1 MKRKEMLFII
11 GVLLIC
17 SIFLLTG
24 YIVHNKKESGT
35 KPNISLNKNNNFDYK
50 FIKQIEGNDNT
61 LVSPLSMAY
70 LLSMIQSG
78 AKGNTLNE
86 LNIALDNYDLLPM
99 ENIDSKISMANSMW
113 INNKYKNDIDNT
125 FATALKINYHSEVLY
140 DEFINADNINKWVSE
155 KTYNMINELF
165 PSDSVNS
172 VDTIMALVNAIGIN
186 FKWDEEFDCNKT
198 LMGNFLDKNVYM
210 MSSNEKYLESDY
222 YTGFIKD
229 YEKLSD
235 NSQYEFIGLLPK
247 KDIQDVINNISN
259 DVIKNSITESEA
271 HIQIPRFKY
280 EYNVNNVKGILESLG
295 IKDMFNKE
303 KANFGGIAE
312 DIYVSLIVQ
321 KTYIDFM
328 KNGTKASAASGETFG
343 MSSTAEEKEVIEV
356 IFNKPFVYL
365 IRKKGSNNIYFIGIV
380 NTPIEYDETKDVCE
394 G

>member
-1 MKRKEMLFII
+1 MKRKEMLFVI
-11 GVLLIC
+11 GALLIC

-35 KPNISLNKNNNFDYK
+35 KPNISLNKNNKFDYK
-50 FIKQIEGNDNT
+50 FIKEIDSNDNS

-78 AKGNTLNE
+78 AKGSTLNE
-86 LNIALDNYDLLPM
+86 LNIVLDNYDLQPM

-172 VDTIMALVNAIGIN
+172 ADTIMALVNAIGIN

-210 MSSNEKYLESDY
+210 MNSNEKYLESDY

-312 DIYVSLIVQ
+312 DIYVSSIVQ

-328 KNGTKASAASGETFG
+328 ESGTKAAAASGGAFDIT
-343 MSSTAEEKEVIEV
+343 SAAEEKEV

>member
-11 GVLLIC
+11 GALLIC

-24 YIVHNKKESGT
+24 YIVHNKKGSGT
-35 KPNISLNKNNNFDYK
+35 KPNISLNKNNKFDYK
-50 FIKQIEGNDNT
+50 FIKEIDSNDNS

-78 AKGNTLNE
+78 AKGSTLNE
-86 LNIALDNYDLLPM
+86 LNIALDNYDLQPM

-210 MSSNEKYLESDY
+210 MNSNEKYLESDY

-295 IKDMFNKE
+295 IKDIFNKE

-312 DIYVSLIVQ
+312 DIYVSSIVQ

-328 KNGTKASAASGETFG
+328 ESGTKAAAASGGAFDIKSAT
-343 MSSTAEEKEVIEV
+343 EEKEV

-365 IRKKGSNNIYFIGIV
+365 IRKKESNNIYFIGTV
-380 NTPIEYDETKDVCE
+380 NSPIEYDETKDVCE

>member
-11 GVLLIC
+11 GALLIC

-24 YIVHNKKESGT
+24 YIFHNKKGSCT
-35 KPNISLNKNNNFDYK
+35 KPNISLNNNTKVAYNF
-50 FIKQIEGNDNT
+50 INQIEGNDNT

-86 LNIALDNYDLLPM
+86 LNIALDNYDLQPM

-113 INNKYKNDIDNT
+113 INNKYKNDINNT

-165 PSDSVNS
+165 LSDSVNS

-198 LMGNFLDKNVYM
+198 TMGNFLNKNVYM
-210 MSSNEKYLESDY
+210 MNSNEKYLESDY

-235 NSQYEFIGLLPK
+235 NSQYEFICLLPK
-247 KDIQDVINNISN
+247 KAIQDVINNISN

-312 DIYVSLIVQ
+312 DIYVSSIVQ
-321 KTYIDFM
+321 ITYIDFM
-328 KNGTKASAASGETFG
+328 ESGTKAAAASGGAFDIT
-343 MSSTAEEKEVIEV
+343 SAVEEKEV

>member
-11 GVLLIC
+11 GALLIC

-35 KPNISLNKNNNFDYK
+35 KPNISLNKNNKFDYK

-86 LNIALDNYDLLPM
+86 LNIALDNYDLQPM
-99 ENIDSKISMANSMW
+99 GNIDSKISMANSMW
-113 INNKYKNDIDNT
+113 INNKYKNDINNT

-172 VDTIMALVNAIGIN
+172 FDTIMALVNAIGIN

-198 LMGNFLDKNVYM
+198 TMGNFLDKNVYM
-210 MSSNEKYLESDY
+210 MNSNEKYLESDY

-247 KDIQDVINNISN
+247 KDIQDVINNLSN

-312 DIYVSLIVQ
+312 DIYVSSIVQ

-328 KNGTKASAASGETFG
+328 ESGTKAAASSGGAFDIT
-343 MSSTAEEKEVIEV
+343 SAAEEKEV

-365 IRKKGSNNIYFIGIV
+365 IRKKESNNIYFIGIV

>member
-11 GVLLIC
+11 GALLIC

-24 YIVHNKKESGT
+24 YIVHNKKGSGT
-35 KPNISLNKNNNFDYK
+35 KPNISLNKNNKFDYK
-50 FIKQIEGNDNT
+50 FIKEIDSNDNS

-86 LNIALDNYDLLPM
+86 LNIALDNYDLQPM

-113 INNKYKNDIDNT
+113 INNKYKNDINNT

-198 LMGNFLDKNVYM
+198 TMGNFLDKNVYM
-210 MSSNEKYLESDY
+210 MNSNEKYLESDY

-247 KDIQDVINNISN
+247 KDIQDVINNLSN

-312 DIYVSLIVQ
+312 DIYVSSIVQ

-328 KNGTKASAASGETFG
+328 ESGTKAAAASGGAFDIT
-343 MSSTAEEKEVIEV
+343 SAVEEKEV

-380 NTPIEYDETKDVCE
+380 NTPIEYDETKDICE

>member
-1 MKRKEMLFII
+1 MKRKGMLFVI
-11 GVLLIC
+11 GALLIC
-17 SIFLLTG
+17 SVFLLTG
-24 YIVHNKKESGT
+24 YIVHNKKESNS

-50 FIKQIEGNDNT
+50 FLKQIEGNDNT

-78 AKGNTLNE
+78 AKGSTLNE
-86 LNIALDNYDLLPM
+86 LNIALDNYDLQSM

-113 INNKYKNDIDNT
+113 INNRYKNDINNT

-140 DEFINADNINKWVSE
+140 DEFINANNINKWVSE

-210 MSSNEKYLESDY
+210 MNSNEKYIESDY

-247 KDIQDVINNISN
+247 KDIQDVINNLSN

-271 HIQIPRFKY
+271 NIQIPRFKY
-280 EYNVNNVKGILESLG
+280 EYNVNNLKSILESLG

-312 DIYVSLIVQ
+312 DIYVSSIVQ

-328 KNGTKASAASGETFG
+328 ESGTKAAASSGGAFDIT
-343 MSSTAEEKEVIEV
+343 SAAEEKEV

-380 NTPIEYDETKDVCE
+380 NSPIEYDETKDVCE

>member
-11 GVLLIC
+11 GALLIC

-24 YIVHNKKESGT
+24 YIVHNKKGSGT
-35 KPNISLNKNNNFDYK
+35 KPNISLNKNNKFDYK

-78 AKGNTLNE
+78 TKGSTLNE
-86 LNIALDNYDLLPM
+86 LNIALDNYDLQPM

-113 INNKYKNDIDNT
+113 INNKYKNDINNT

-210 MSSNEKYLESDY
+210 MNSNEKYIESDY

-247 KDIQDVINNISN
+247 KDIQDVINNLSN

-271 HIQIPRFKY
+271 NIQIPRFKY

-312 DIYVSLIVQ
+312 DIYVSSIVQ

-328 KNGTKASAASGETFG
+328 ESGTKAAAASGAIFDSNSVSEAK
-343 MSSTAEEKEVIEV
+343 SV

-365 IRKKGSNNIYFIGIV
+365 IRKIGSNNIYFIGTV
-380 NTPIEYDETKDVCE
+380 NNPIEYDETKDVCE

>member
-11 GVLLIC
+11 GALLIC

-35 KPNISLNKNNNFDYK
+35 KPNISLNKNNKFDYK

-86 LNIALDNYDLLPM
+86 LNIALDNYDLQPM

-172 VDTIMALVNAIGIN
+172 ADTIMALVNAIGIN

-210 MSSNEKYLESDY
+210 MNSNEKYLESDY

-312 DIYVSLIVQ
+312 DIFVSSIVQ

-328 KNGTKASAASGETFG
+328 ESGTKAAASSGGAFDIT
-343 MSSTAEEKEVIEV
+343 SAAEEKEV

-365 IRKKGSNNIYFIGIV
+365 IRKKGSNNIYFIGTV
-380 NTPIEYDETKDVCE
+380 NTPIEYDETKDICE

>member
-11 GVLLIC
+11 GALLIC

-24 YIVHNKKESGT
+24 YIVHNKKGSGT
-35 KPNISLNKNNNFDYK
+35 KPNISLNKNNKFDYK

-86 LNIALDNYDLLPM
+86 LNIALDNYDLQPM

-113 INNKYKNDIDNT
+113 INNKYKNDINNT

-198 LMGNFLDKNVYM
+198 TMGNFLDKNVYM
-210 MSSNEKYLESDY
+210 MNSNEKYLESDY

-247 KDIQDVINNISN
+247 KDIQDVINNLSN

-312 DIYVSLIVQ
+312 DIYVSSIVQ

-328 KNGTKASAASGETFG
+328 ESGTKAAASSGGAFDIT
-343 MSSTAEEKEVIEV
+343 SAAEEKEV

-365 IRKKGSNNIYFIGIV
+365 IRKKESNNIYFIGIV

>member
-11 GVLLIC
+11 GALLIC

-24 YIVHNKKESGT
+24 YIVHNKKGSGT
-35 KPNISLNKNNNFDYK
+35 KPNISLNKNNKFDYK

-86 LNIALDNYDLLPM
+86 LNIALDNYDLQPM

-113 INNKYKNDIDNT
+113 INNRYKNDINNT

-210 MSSNEKYLESDY
+210 MNSNEKYLESDY

-312 DIYVSLIVQ
+312 DIYVSSIVQ

-328 KNGTKASAASGETFG
+328 ESGTKAAASSGGAFDIT
-343 MSSTAEEKEVIEV
+343 SAAEEKEV

-365 IRKKGSNNIYFIGIV
+365 IRKKESNNIYFIGTV
-380 NTPIEYDETKDVCE
+380 NSPIEYDETKDVCE

>member
-1 MKRKEMLFII
+1 MKRKGMLFII
-11 GVLLIC
+11 GALLIC

-35 KPNISLNKNNNFDYK
+35 KPNISLNKNNKFDYK

-78 AKGNTLNE
+78 AKGSTLNE
-86 LNIALDNYDLLPM
+86 LNIALDNYDLQPM

-113 INNKYKNDIDNT
+113 INNRYKNDINNT

-140 DEFINADNINKWVSE
+140 DEFINANNINKWVSE

-210 MSSNEKYLESDY
+210 MNSNEKYLESDY

-312 DIYVSLIVQ
+312 DIFVSSIVQ

-328 KNGTKASAASGETFG
+328 ESGTKAATASGGAFDIK
-343 MSSTAEEKEVIEV
+343 SAAEEKEV

-365 IRKKGSNNIYFIGIV
+365 IRKKGSNNIYSIGTV
-380 NTPIEYDETKDVCE
+380 NSPIEYDETKDVCE

>member
-11 GVLLIC
+11 GALLIC

-35 KPNISLNKNNNFDYK
+35 KPNISLNKNNKFDYK
-50 FIKQIEGNDNT
+50 FIKQIESNDNT

-78 AKGNTLNE
+78 AKGSTLNE
-86 LNIALDNYDLLPM
+86 LNIALDNYDLQPM

-113 INNKYKNDIDNT
+113 INNKYKNDINNT
-125 FATALKINYHSEVLY
+125 FSTALKINYHSEVLY

-172 VDTIMALVNAIGIN
+172 ADTIMALVNAIGIN

-210 MSSNEKYLESDY
+210 MNSNEKYLESDY

-259 DVIKNSITESEA
+259 DVIKNSITESKA

-312 DIYVSLIVQ
+312 DIFVSSIVQ

-328 KNGTKASAASGETFG
+328 ESGTKAAAASGGAFDIT
-343 MSSTAEEKEVIEV
+343 SAAEEKEV

-365 IRKKGSNNIYFIGIV
+365 IRKIGSNNIYFIGTV
-380 NTPIEYDETKDVCE
+380 NNPIEYDETKDVCE

>member
-11 GVLLIC
+11 GALLIC

-35 KPNISLNKNNNFDYK
+35 KPNISLNKNNKFDYK

-86 LNIALDNYDLLPM
+86 LNIALDNYDLQPM

-113 INNKYKNDIDNT
+113 INNRYKNDINNT

-198 LMGNFLDKNVYM
+198 TMGNFLDKNVYM
-210 MSSNEKYLESDY
+210 MNSNEKYLESDY

-247 KDIQDVINNISN
+247 KDIQDVINNLSN

-312 DIYVSLIVQ
+312 DIYVSSIVQ

-328 KNGTKASAASGETFG
+328 ESGTKAAASSGGAFDIT
-343 MSSTAEEKEVIEV
+343 SAAEEKEV

-365 IRKKGSNNIYFIGIV
+365 IRKKESNNIYFIGTV
-380 NTPIEYDETKDVCE
+380 NSPIEYDETKDVCE

>member
-1 MKRKEMLFII
+1 MKRKGMLFII
-11 GVLLIC
+11 GALLIC
-17 SIFLLTG
+17 SVFLLTG

-35 KPNISLNKNNNFDYK
+35 KPNISLNKNNKFDYK

-78 AKGNTLNE
+78 AKGSTLNE
-86 LNIALDNYDLLPM
+86 LNIALDNYDLQPM

-113 INNKYKNDIDNT
+113 INNRYKNDINNT

-172 VDTIMALVNAIGIN
+172 ADTIMALVNAIGIN

-210 MSSNEKYLESDY
+210 MNSNEKYLESDY

-247 KDIQDVINNISN
+247 KDIQDVINNLSN

-295 IKDMFNKE
+295 IKDMFDKE

-312 DIYVSLIVQ
+312 DIYVSSIVQ

-328 KNGTKASAASGETFG
+328 ESGTKAAASSGGAFDIK
-343 MSSTAEEKEVIEV
+343 SAAEEKEV

-365 IRKKGSNNIYFIGIV
+365 IRKKGSNNIYFIGTV
-380 NTPIEYDETKDVCE
+380 NSPIEYDETKDVCE

>member
-11 GVLLIC
+11 GALLIC

-35 KPNISLNKNNNFDYK
+35 KPNISLNKNNKFDYK
-50 FIKQIEGNDNT
+50 FIKQIESNDNT

-78 AKGNTLNE
+78 AKGSTLNE
-86 LNIALDNYDLLPM
+86 LNIALDNYDLQPM

-113 INNKYKNDIDNT
+113 INNRYKNDINNT

-140 DEFINADNINKWVSE
+140 DEFINANNINKWVSE

-210 MSSNEKYLESDY
+210 MNSNEKYLESDY

-312 DIYVSLIVQ
+312 DIFVSSIVQ

-328 KNGTKASAASGETFG
+328 ESGTKAATASGGAFDIK
-343 MSSTAEEKEVIEV
+343 SAAEEKEV

-365 IRKKGSNNIYFIGIV
+365 IRKKGSNNIYFIGVV
-380 NTPIEYDETKDVCE
+380 NSPIEYDETKDVCE

>member
-11 GVLLIC
+11 GALLIC

-247 KDIQDVINNISN
+247 KDIQDIINNLSN
-259 DVIKNSITESEA
+259 DVINKSITESETYV
-271 HIQIPRFKY
+271 QIPRFNYNY
-280 EYNVNNVKGILESLG
+280 EVGNLKSKLNALSIN
-295 IKDMFNKE
+295 DMFIQGV
-303 KANFGGIAE
+303 ANFDGIAK
-312 DIYVSLIVQ
+312 DIYVSKIVQ

-328 KNGTKASAASGETFG
+328 ESGTKAAAASGAIFDSNSVSEAK
-343 MSSTAEEKEVIEV
+343 SV

-365 IRKKGSNNIYFIGIV
+365 IRKKGSNNIYFIGTV

>member
-1 MKRKEMLFII
+1 MKRKGMLFVI
-11 GVLLIC
+11 GALLIC
-17 SIFLLTG
+17 SVFLLTG
-24 YIVHNKKESGT
+24 YIVHNKKESNS

-50 FIKQIEGNDNT
+50 FLKQIEGNDNT

-78 AKGNTLNE
+78 AKGSTLNE
-86 LNIALDNYDLLPM
+86 LNIALDNYDLQPM

-113 INNKYKNDIDNT
+113 INNRYKNDINNT

-172 VDTIMALVNAIGIN
+172 ADTIMALVNAIGIN

-210 MSSNEKYLESDY
+210 MNSNEKYLESDY

-247 KDIQDVINNISN
+247 KDIQDVINNLSN

-271 HIQIPRFKY
+271 NIQIPRFKY

-312 DIYVSLIVQ
+312 DIYVSSIVQ

-328 KNGTKASAASGETFG
+328 ESGTKAAASSGGAFDIK
-343 MSSTAEEKEVIEV
+343 SAAEEKEV

-365 IRKKGSNNIYFIGIV
+365 IRKKGSNNIYFIGTV
-380 NTPIEYDETKDVCE
+380 NSPIEYDETKDVCE

>member
-1 MKRKEMLFII
+1 MKRKGMLFII
-11 GVLLIC
+11 GALLIC
-17 SIFLLTG
+17 SVFLLTG
-24 YIVHNKKESGT
+24 YIVHNKKESDP
-35 KPNISLNKNNNFDYK
+35 KPSISLNKNNNFDYK
-50 FIKQIEGNDNT
+50 FIKEIDSNDNS
-61 LVSPLSMAY
+61 LVSPLSFAY

-78 AKGNTLNE
+78 AKGSTLNE
-86 LNIALDNYDLLPM
+86 LNIALDNYDLQPM

-113 INNKYKNDIDNT
+113 INNRYKNDINST

-140 DEFINADNINKWVSE
+140 DEFENANNINKWVSE
-155 KTYNMINELF
+155 KTYNMINQLF

-172 VDTIMALVNAIGIN
+172 VDTIMTLVNAIGIN

-198 LMGNFLDKNVYM
+198 IMGNFLDKNVYM
-210 MSSNEKYLESDY
+210 MSSNEKYIESDY

-247 KDIQDVINNISN
+247 KDIQDVINNLSN
-259 DVIKNSITESEA
+259 DVIKKSITESEA

-295 IKDMFNKE
+295 IKDIFDKE

-312 DIYVSLIVQ
+312 DIYVSSIVQ

-328 KNGTKASAASGETFG
+328 ESGTKAAVASGGAFDIK
-343 MSSTAEEKEVIEV
+343 SAAEEKEV

-365 IRKKGSNNIYFIGIV
+365 IRKKGSNNIYFIGTV
-380 NTPIEYDETKDVCE
+380 NSPIEYDETKDVCE

>member
-11 GVLLIC
+11 GALLIC

-24 YIVHNKKESGT
+24 YIVHNKKGSGT
-35 KPNISLNKNNNFDYK
+35 KPNISLNKNNKFDYK
-50 FIKQIEGNDNT
+50 FIKEIDSNDNS

-78 AKGNTLNE
+78 AKGSTLNE
-86 LNIALDNYDLLPM
+86 LNIVLDNYDLQPM

-172 VDTIMALVNAIGIN
+172 ADTIMALVNAIGIN
-186 FKWDEEFDCNKT
+186 FKWVEEFDCNKT

-210 MSSNEKYLESDY
+210 MNSNEKYIASDY

-259 DVIKNSITESEA
+259 DVIKNSITESKA

-312 DIYVSLIVQ
+312 DIYVSSIVQ

-328 KNGTKASAASGETFG
+328 ESGTKAAASSGGAFDIT
-343 MSSTAEEKEVIEV
+343 SAAEEKEV

-380 NTPIEYDETKDVCE
+380 NTPIEYDETKDICE

>member
-1 MKRKEMLFII
+1 MKRKGMLFVI
-11 GVLLIC
+11 GALLIC
-17 SIFLLTG
+17 SVFLLTG
-24 YIVHNKKESGT
+24 YIVHNKKESNS

-50 FIKQIEGNDNT
+50 FLKQIEGNDNT

-78 AKGNTLNE
+78 AKGSTLNE
-86 LNIALDNYDLLPM
+86 LNIALDNYDLQPM

-113 INNKYKNDIDNT
+113 INNRYKTDINNT

-172 VDTIMALVNAIGIN
+172 ADTIMALVNAIGIN

-198 LMGNFLDKNVYM
+198 LMGNFIDKNAYM
-210 MSSNEKYLESDY
+210 MSSNEKYIESDY

-247 KDIQDVINNISN
+247 KDIQDVINNLSN
-259 DVIKNSITESEA
+259 DVIKKSITESEA
-271 HIQIPRFKY
+271 NIQIPRFKY

-312 DIYVSLIVQ
+312 DIYVSSIVQ
-321 KTYIDFM
+321 KAYIDFM
-328 KNGTKASAASGETFG
+328 ESGTKAAASSGGAFDIKSAA
-343 MSSTAEEKEVIEV
+343 EENEV

-380 NTPIEYDETKDVCE
+380 NSPIEYDETKDVCE

>member
-11 GVLLIC
+11 GALLIC

-35 KPNISLNKNNNFDYK
+35 KPNISLNKNNKFDYK
-50 FIKQIEGNDNT
+50 FIKQIESNDNT

-86 LNIALDNYDLLPM
+86 LNIALDNYDLQPM

-113 INNKYKNDIDNT
+113 INNRYKNDINNT

-140 DEFINADNINKWVSE
+140 DEFINANNINKWVSE

-165 PSDSVNS
+165 LSDSVNS

-210 MSSNEKYLESDY
+210 MNSNEKYLESDY

-247 KDIQDVINNISN
+247 KDIQDVINNLSN

-312 DIYVSLIVQ
+312 DIFVSSIVQ

-328 KNGTKASAASGETFG
+328 ESGTKAAASSGGAFDIK
-343 MSSTAEEKEVIEV
+343 SAAEEKEV

-365 IRKKGSNNIYFIGIV
+365 IRKKGSNNIYFIGTV
-380 NTPIEYDETKDVCE
+380 NSPIEYDETKDVCE

>member
-11 GVLLIC
+11 GALLIC

-78 AKGNTLNE
+78 ANGNTLNE

-113 INNKYKNDIDNT
+113 INNKYKNDINNT

-247 KDIQDVINNISN
+247 KDIQDIINNISN
-259 DVIKNSITESEA
+259 DVINKSITESETYV
-271 HIQIPRFKY
+271 QIPRFNYNY
-280 EYNVNNVKGILESLG
+280 EVGNLKSKLNALG
-295 IKDMFNKE
+295 INDMFIE
-303 KANFGGIAE
+303 GVANFDGIAK
-312 DIYVSLIVQ
+312 DIYVSKIVQ

-328 KNGTKASAASGETFG
+328 ESGTKASAASGAIFDSNSVSEAK
-343 MSSTAEEKEVIEV
+343 SV

>member
-11 GVLLIC
+11 GALLIC

-35 KPNISLNKNNNFDYK
+35 KPNISLNKNNKFDYK
-50 FIKQIEGNDNT
+50 FIKQIESNDNT

-78 AKGNTLNE
+78 AKGSTLNE
-86 LNIALDNYDLLPM
+86 LNISLDNYDLQPM
-99 ENIDSKISMANSMW
+99 ENIDSKISMENSMW
-113 INNKYKNDIDNT
+113 INNKYKNDINNT

-140 DEFINADNINKWVSE
+140 DEFANADNINKWVSE

-172 VDTIMALVNAIGIN
+172 TDTIMALVNAIGIN

-210 MSSNEKYLESDY
+210 MNSNEKYLESDY

-259 DVIKNSITESEA
+259 DVIKNSITESKA

-312 DIYVSLIVQ
+312 DIYVSSIVQ

-328 KNGTKASAASGETFG
+328 ESGTKAAAASGGAFDIT
-343 MSSTAEEKEVIEV
+343 SAAEEKEV

-380 NTPIEYDETKDVCE
+380 NTPIEYDETKDICE

>member
-11 GVLLIC
+11 GALLIC

-35 KPNISLNKNNNFDYK
+35 KPNISLNKNNKFDYK
-50 FIKQIEGNDNT
+50 FIKEIDSNDNS

-86 LNIALDNYDLLPM
+86 LNIALDNYDLQPM

-113 INNKYKNDIDNT
+113 INNKYKNDINNT

-172 VDTIMALVNAIGIN
+172 VDTIMALVNAIGIY

-198 LMGNFLDKNVYM
+198 TMGNFLDKNVYM
-210 MSSNEKYLESDY
+210 MNSNEKYLESDY

-259 DVIKNSITESEA
+259 DVIKNSITESKA

-312 DIYVSLIVQ
+312 DIFVSSIVQ

-328 KNGTKASAASGETFG
+328 ESGTKAAASSGGAFDIT
-343 MSSTAEEKEVIEV
+343 SAAEEKEV

-365 IRKKGSNNIYFIGIV
+365 IRKKGSNNIYFIGTV
-380 NTPIEYDETKDVCE
+380 NSPIEYDETKDVCE

>member
-11 GVLLIC
+11 GALLIC

-24 YIVHNKKESGT
+24 YIVHNKKGSGT
-35 KPNISLNKNNNFDYK
+35 KPNISLNKNNKFDYK

-86 LNIALDNYDLLPM
+86 LNIALDNYDLQPM

-113 INNKYKNDIDNT
+113 INNKYKNDINNT

-198 LMGNFLDKNVYM
+198 TMGNFLDKNVYM
-210 MSSNEKYLESDY
+210 MNSNEKYLESDY

-312 DIYVSLIVQ
+312 DIYVSSIVQ

-328 KNGTKASAASGETFG
+328 ESGTKAAASSGGAFDIT
-343 MSSTAEEKEVIEV
+343 SAAEEKEV

>member
-11 GVLLIC
+11 GALLIC

-24 YIVHNKKESGT
+24 YIVHNKKGSGT
-35 KPNISLNKNNNFDYK
+35 KPNISLNKNNKFDYK
-50 FIKQIEGNDNT
+50 FIKQIEGNDNS

-86 LNIALDNYDLLPM
+86 LNIALDNYDLQPM

-165 PSDSVNS
+165 SSDSVNS
-172 VDTIMALVNAIGIN
+172 VDTIMAVVNAIGIN

-210 MSSNEKYLESDY
+210 MNSNEKYLESDY

-312 DIYVSLIVQ
+312 DIYVSSIVQ

-328 KNGTKASAASGETFG
+328 ESGTKAAAASGGAFDIT
-343 MSSTAEEKEVIEV
+343 SAAEEKEV

>member
-11 GVLLIC
+11 GALLIC

-24 YIVHNKKESGT
+24 YIVHNKKGSGT
-35 KPNISLNKNNNFDYK
+35 KPNISLNKNNKFDYK
-50 FIKQIEGNDNT
+50 FIKEIDSNDNS

-86 LNIALDNYDLLPM
+86 LNIALDNYDLQPM

-113 INNKYKNDIDNT
+113 INNKYKNDINNT

-198 LMGNFLDKNVYM
+198 TMGNFLDKNVYM
-210 MSSNEKYLESDY
+210 MNSNEKYLESDY

-312 DIYVSLIVQ
+312 DIYVSSIVQ

-328 KNGTKASAASGETFG
+328 ESGTKAAASSGGAFDIT
-343 MSSTAEEKEVIEV
+343 SAAEEKEV

>member
-1 MKRKEMLFII
+1 MKRKGMLFII
-11 GVLLIC
+11 GALLIC
-17 SIFLLTG
+17 SVFLLTG

-35 KPNISLNKNNNFDYK
+35 KPNISLNKNNKFDYK
-50 FIKQIEGNDNT
+50 FIKQIESNDNT

-78 AKGNTLNE
+78 AKGSTLNE
-86 LNIALDNYDLLPM
+86 LNIALDNYDLQPM

-113 INNKYKNDIDNT
+113 INNRYKNDINNT

-198 LMGNFLDKNVYM
+198 TMGNFLDKNVYM
-210 MSSNEKYLESDY
+210 MNSNEKYLESDY

-312 DIYVSLIVQ
+312 DIYVSSIVQ

-328 KNGTKASAASGETFG
+328 ESGTKAAASSGGAFDIK
-343 MSSTAEEKEVIEV
+343 SAAEEKEV

-365 IRKKGSNNIYFIGIV
+365 IRKKGSNNIYFIGTV
-380 NTPIEYDETKDVCE
+380 NSPIGYDETKDVCE

>member
-11 GVLLIC
+11 GALLIC

-24 YIVHNKKESGT
+24 YVVHNKKGSGT

-61 LVSPLSMAY
+61 LISPLSMAY

-78 AKGNTLNE
+78 AKGSTLNE
-86 LNIALDNYDLLPM
+86 LNIALDNYDLQPM

-113 INNKYKNDIDNT
+113 INNRYKNDINNT

-210 MSSNEKYLESDY
+210 MNSNEKYLESDY

-235 NSQYEFIGLLPK
+235 NSQYEFIGLFPK

-259 DVIKNSITESEA
+259 DVIKNSITESKA

-295 IKDMFNKE
+295 IKDIFNKE

-312 DIYVSLIVQ
+312 NIYVSSIVQ

-328 KNGTKASAASGETFG
+328 ESGTKAAASSGGAFDIT
-343 MSSTAEEKEVIEV
+343 SAAEEKEV

-365 IRKKGSNNIYFIGIV
+365 IRKKGSNNIYFIGTV
-380 NTPIEYDETKDVCE
+380 NSPIEYDETKDVCE

>member
-11 GVLLIC
+11 GALLIC

-24 YIVHNKKESGT
+24 YIIHNKKGSGT
-35 KPNISLNKNNNFDYK
+35 KPNISLNKNNKFDYK

-86 LNIALDNYDLLPM
+86 LNIALDNYDLQPM

-113 INNKYKNDIDNT
+113 INNKYKNDINNT

-198 LMGNFLDKNVYM
+198 TMGNFLDKNVYM
-210 MSSNEKYLESDY
+210 MNSNEKYLESDY

-259 DVIKNSITESEA
+259 DVIKNSITESKA

-312 DIYVSLIVQ
+312 DIYVSSIVQ

-328 KNGTKASAASGETFG
+328 ESGTKAAASSGGAFDIT
-343 MSSTAEEKEVIEV
+343 SAAEEKEV

-380 NTPIEYDETKDVCE
+380 NTPIEYDETKDICE

>member
-11 GVLLIC
+11 GALLIC

-24 YIVHNKKESGT
+24 YIVHNKKGSGT
-35 KPNISLNKNNNFDYK
+35 KPNISLNKNNKFDYK

-86 LNIALDNYDLLPM
+86 LNIALDNYDLQPM

-113 INNKYKNDIDNT
+113 INNKYKNDINNT

-198 LMGNFLDKNVYM
+198 TMGNFLDKNVYM
-210 MSSNEKYLESDY
+210 MNSNEKYLESDY

-259 DVIKNSITESEA
+259 DVIKNSITESKA

-312 DIYVSLIVQ
+312 DIFVSSIVQ

-328 KNGTKASAASGETFG
+328 ESGTKAAASSGGAFDIT
-343 MSSTAEEKEVIEV
+343 SAAEEKEV

-380 NTPIEYDETKDVCE
+380 NTPIEYDETKDICE

>member
-11 GVLLIC
+11 GALLIC

-35 KPNISLNKNNNFDYK
+35 KPNISLNKNNKFDYK
-50 FIKQIEGNDNT
+50 FIKQIESNDNT

-78 AKGNTLNE
+78 AKGSTLNE
-86 LNIALDNYDLLPM
+86 LNIALDNYDLQPM

-113 INNKYKNDIDNT
+113 INNRYKNDINNT

-155 KTYNMINELF
+155 KTYNMINQLF

-210 MSSNEKYLESDY
+210 MNSNEKYIESDY

-247 KDIQDVINNISN
+247 KDIQDVINNLSN

-271 HIQIPRFKY
+271 NIQIPRFKY
-280 EYNVNNVKGILESLG
+280 EYNVNNLKSILESLG

-312 DIYVSLIVQ
+312 DIYVSSIVQ

-328 KNGTKASAASGETFG
+328 ESGTKAAAASG
-343 MSSTAEEKEVIEV
+343 SSFDIKSAVEEKEV
-356 IFNKPFVYL
+356 IFNKPFMYL

-380 NTPIEYDETKDVCE
+380 NSPIEYDETKDVCE

>member
-1 MKRKEMLFII
+1 MKRKGMLFVI
-11 GVLLIC
+11 GALLIC
-17 SIFLLTG
+17 SVFLLTG
-24 YIVHNKKESGT
+24 YIVHNKKESNS

-50 FIKQIEGNDNT
+50 FLKQIEGNDNT

-78 AKGNTLNE
+78 TKGSTLNE
-86 LNIALDNYDLLPM
+86 LNIALDNYDLQPM

-113 INNKYKNDIDNT
+113 INNRYKNDINNT

-165 PSDSVNS
+165 PSDSINS
-172 VDTIMALVNAIGIN
+172 ADTIMALVNAIGIN

-210 MSSNEKYLESDY
+210 MNSNEKYIESDY

-229 YEKLSD
+229 YEKLSN

-247 KDIQDVINNISN
+247 KDIQDVINNLSN

-271 HIQIPRFKY
+271 NIQIPRFKY
-280 EYNVNNVKGILESLG
+280 EYNVNNLKEKLESLG

-312 DIYVSLIVQ
+312 DIYVSSIVQ

-328 KNGTKASAASGETFG
+328 ESGTKAAASSGGAFDIK
-343 MSSTAEEKEVIEV
+343 SAAEEKEV

-365 IRKKGSNNIYFIGIV
+365 IRKKGSNNIYFIGTV
-380 NTPIEYDETKDVCE
+380 NSPIEYDETKDVCE

>member
-11 GVLLIC
+11 GALLIC

-24 YIVHNKKESGT
+24 YIVHNKKGSGT
-35 KPNISLNKNNNFDYK
+35 KPNISLNKNNKFDYK
-50 FIKQIEGNDNT
+50 FIKEIDSNDNS

-86 LNIALDNYDLLPM
+86 LNIALDNYDLQPM

-113 INNKYKNDIDNT
+113 INNKYKNDINNT
-125 FATALKINYHSEVLY
+125 FATALNINYHSEVLY

-198 LMGNFLDKNVYM
+198 TMGNFLDKNVYM
-210 MSSNEKYLESDY
+210 MNSNEKYLESDY

-259 DVIKNSITESEA
+259 DVIKNSITESKA

-312 DIYVSLIVQ
+312 DIFVSSIVQ

-328 KNGTKASAASGETFG
+328 ESGTKAAASSGGAFDIT
-343 MSSTAEEKEVIEV
+343 SAAEEKEV

-365 IRKKGSNNIYFIGIV
+365 IRKKGSNNIYFIGTV
-380 NTPIEYDETKDVCE
+380 NSPIEYDETKDVCE

>member
-11 GVLLIC
+11 GALLIC

-24 YIVHNKKESGT
+24 YVVHNKKGSGT
-35 KPNISLNKNNNFDYK
+35 KPNISLNKNNKFDYK

-78 AKGNTLNE
+78 AKGSTLNE
-86 LNIALDNYDLLPM
+86 LNIALDNYDLQPM

-113 INNKYKNDIDNT
+113 INNRYKNDINNT

-140 DEFINADNINKWVSE
+140 DEFINANNINKWVSE

-210 MSSNEKYLESDY
+210 MNSNEKYIASDY

-312 DIYVSLIVQ
+312 DIFVSSIVQ

-328 KNGTKASAASGETFG
+328 ESGTKAAASSGGAFDIT
-343 MSSTAEEKEVIEV
+343 SAAEEKEV

-365 IRKKGSNNIYFIGIV
+365 IRKKGSNNIYFIGTV
-380 NTPIEYDETKDVCE
+380 NSPIEYDETKDVCE

>member
-1 MKRKEMLFII
+1 MKRKGMLFVI
-11 GVLLIC
+11 GALLIC
-17 SIFLLTG
+17 SVFLLTG
-24 YIVHNKKESGT
+24 YIVHNKKESDP

-50 FIKQIEGNDNT
+50 FLKQIEGNDNS
-61 LVSPLSMAY
+61 LISPLSMAY

-86 LNIALDNYDLLPM
+86 LNIALDNYDLQPM
-99 ENIDSKISMANSMW
+99 ENIESKISMANSMW
-113 INNKYKNDIDNT
+113 INNRYKNDINST

-198 LMGNFLDKNVYM
+198 TMGNFLDKNVYM
-210 MSSNEKYLESDY
+210 MSSNEKYIESEY

-247 KDIQDVINNISN
+247 KDLQDVINNISN
-259 DVIKNSITESEA
+259 DVINKSITESEVY
-271 HIQIPRFKY
+271 IQIPRFKY
-280 EYNVNNVKGILESLG
+280 EYNVNSIKDILESLG

-303 KANFGGIAE
+303 KANFDGIAKN
-312 DIYVSLIVQ
+312 IYVSSIVQ

-328 KNGTKASAASGETFG
+328 ESGTKAAAASGGAFD
-343 MSSTAEEKEVIEV
+343 MKSAVEEKEV

-365 IRKKGSNNIYFIGIV
+365 IRKKGSNNIYFIGTV
-380 NTPIEYDETKDVCE
+380 NSPIEYDETKDVCE

>member
-11 GVLLIC
+11 GALLIC

-24 YIVHNKKESGT
+24 YIVHNKKGSGT
-35 KPNISLNKNNNFDYK
+35 KPNISLNKNNKFDYK
-50 FIKQIEGNDNT
+50 FIKEIDSNDNS

-78 AKGNTLNE
+78 AKGSTLNE
-86 LNIALDNYDLLPM
+86 LNIVLDNYDLQPM

-198 LMGNFLDKNVYM
+198 TMGNFLDKNVYM
-210 MSSNEKYLESDY
+210 MNSNEKYLESDY

-312 DIYVSLIVQ
+312 DIYVSSIVQ

-328 KNGTKASAASGETFG
+328 ESGTKAAASSGGAFDIT
-343 MSSTAEEKEVIEV
+343 SAAEEKEV